1 MSPMIRLPLTTEL
14 ALLGFLYEQPMYGYE
29 IHQRMSDPSGLGQV
43 WQVKQSQL
51 YALMA
56 KLEEEGFLSA
66 EIQMQEARPPR
77 KVFHLTAIGTQV
89 FLDWLHSPVEHS
101 RDMRLD
107 FLVKLYFI
115 QKEGTGA
122 VSQLMLKQ
130 REVVLGWLCYQD
142 EHTPVPQ
149 IPPTYEWYVRQFR
162 TEQNRA
168 FLAWLDTCQHALE
181 KVPSPEEGRTD

>member
-77 KVFHLTAIGTQV
+77 KVFHLTPIGTQV
-89 FLDWLHSPVEHS
+89 FQDWLHSPVEHG
-101 RDMRLD
+101 RDMRMD

-115 QKEGTGA
+115 QKEGAAA
-122 VSQLMLKQ
+122 VSLLMQKQ
-130 REVVLGWLCYQD
+130 RIVCQGWLSYQD
-142 EHTPVPQ
+142 ERIPSTQ
-149 IPPTYEWYVRQFR
+149 TPPTYEWYVRQFR
-162 TEQNRA
+162 AEQNRA
-168 FLAWLDTCQHALE
+168 FLAWLDTCQQALD
-181 KVPSPEEGRTD
+181 KLPSQ